1 MLHHEHSR
9 VFFLYHKVCQVRR
22 CKVRRCKVDTAC
34 IPPYTHPLMETI
46 RTFIALEIPDDIQQD
61 LKSFIERSQRII
73 PKGIRWVP
81 SKNIH
86 LTLKFL
92 GETSKSQFSILQNKL
107 AILFAQ
113 YLPIE
118 VQFTNLGVFPNSR
131 NPRVLWYGIMTNQA
145 LIQMV
150 SEIEKMTKESHFPHE
165 DRPFSPHLTIARVDP
180 RQPADFLQ
188 NIQKWLIV
196 APALGIMNYTC
207 NWVTLFKSDL
217 TPSGAQYTPVHRFQL
232 LG

>member
-22 CKVRRCKVDTAC
+22 CKLDTLNTA
-34 IPPYTHPLMETI
+34 PYTHPLMETI
-46 RTFIALEIPDDIQQD
+46 RTFIALEIPDDIQQE
-61 LKSFIERSQRII
+61 LKSFIERAQRII

-92 GETSKSQFSILQNKL
+92 GETSRSHISILQNNL
-107 AILFAQ
+107 SALLAQ
-113 YLPIE
+113 YHPIG
-118 VQFTNLGVFPNSR
+118 VQFTNLGVFPNPR
-131 NPRVLWYGIMTNQA
+131 NPRVVWYGIRTNQA
-145 LIQMV
+145 LLQMV
-150 SEIEKMTKESHFPHE
+150 SEIERITGELHFPQE
-165 DRPFSPHLTIARVDP
+165 DRPFSPHLTIGRVDP
-180 RQPADFLQ
+180 RQAADSFL
-188 NIQKWLIV
+188 NIHKWVIS
-196 APALGIMNYTC
+196 APELGIMNFIC

-217 TPSGAQYTPVHRFQL
+217 TPSGAQYSPEHRFQL

>member
-9 VFFLYHKVCQVRR
+9 VFFLYHKVCQ
-22 CKVRRCKVDTAC
+22 VRRCKVDTAC

-46 RTFIALEIPDDIQQD
+46 RTFIALEIPDDIQQG

-92 GETSKSQFSILQNKL
+92 GQTSSTQIPILQKNL
-107 AILFAQ
+107 SIPLAQ
-113 YLPIE
+113 YHPID
-118 VQFTNLGVFPNSR
+118 VHFSDPGVFPNSR
-131 NPRVLWYGIMTNQA
+131 NPRVFWFGILTNP
-145 LIQMV
+145 LLTQMV
-150 SEIEKMTKESHFPHE
+150 SEIEKLAGEMQFPRE
-165 DRPFSPHLTIARVDP
+165 DRPFSPHLTIGRVEQQ
-180 RQPADFLQ
+180 QPKEFLQ
-188 NIQKWLIV
+188 NTQKWLSA
-196 APALGIMNYTC
+196 APELGIMDLTC

-217 TPSGAQYTPVHRFQL
+217 TPSGAQYTPIHRFQL
-232 LG
+232 QG